1 MGAKSV
7 VINLSHLEKV
17 YFAENKKGEL
27 MYPKKLHSGF
37 EQELFRSF

>member
-1 MGAKSV
+1 MRAKSV
-7 VINLSHLEKV
+7 VINLSHLENV
-17 YFAENKKGEL
+17 YFAENKKEKL